1 MFWIDLIIGVILMLS
16 GWAVYRNPM
25 LISGVN
31 TMSNKRL
38 AKVDLEGLKLGFRNI
53 FLICGGAIVL
63 LGGIFTLAHLP
74 DGFHLVMELVAVLA
88 LVIACFVLSKRYDM
102 GLQGEE
108 GEKERKKNWI
118 AIIVTVVAFAVILFF
133 FFKGSKP
140 ATVEVTED
148 YITAKGGGYSA
159 SIAINDITE
168 ANVLTDWPDIAIRTN
183 GISTD
188 NVGIGH
194 FRLKNGESCMMFV
207 CTDGGPLLEVRT
219 ADGKLYYLN
228 CATEEETLKMIA
240 KVKEMMNDRPVTGNH
255 NHDTFYRHG
264 GQESAISQ
272 TRRRHSSAWE
282 IAGQARNDD
291 KGLDYVVQDSVLKTM
306 LS

>member
-1 MFWIDLIIGVILMLS
+1 MFWIDLIMGVILMLS

-31 TMSNKRL
+31 TMSKKRL

-74 DGFHLVMELVAVLA
+74 YGFHLVMELVAILA
-88 LVIACFVLSKRYDM
+88 LVIACVVLSKRYDM

-108 GEKERKKNWI
+108 GKKERKKNWI
-118 AIIVTVVAFAVILFF
+118 SIIITVVAFAVILFF

-140 ATVEVTED
+140 ATIEVTED

-168 ANVLTDWPDIAIRTN
+168 ANVLTDWPDIAIRIN

-194 FRLKNGESCMMFV
+194 FRTKGGESCMMFV

-219 ADGKLYYLN
+219 VDGKLYYLN
-228 CATEEETLKMIA
+228 CATEAETLEMIA
-240 KVKEMMNDRPVTGNH
+240 KVK
-255 NHDTFYRHG
+255 
-264 GQESAISQ
+264 QI
-272 TRRRHSSAWE
+272 
-282 IAGQARNDD
+282 
-291 KGLDYVVQDSVLKTM
+291 K
-306 LS
+306 

>member
-1 MFWIDLIIGVILMLS
+1 MFWIDLIIGVILMIS

-31 TMSNKRL
+31 TMSKKRL
-38 AKVDLEGLKLGFRNI
+38 AKIDLEGLKLGFRNI

-74 DGFHLVMELVAVLA
+74 YGFHLVMELLAVLA
-88 LVIACFVLSKRYDM
+88 LVIACFVMSKRYDM
-102 GLQGEE
+102 GMQGEE
-108 GEKERKKNWI
+108 GKKERTKNWI
-118 AIIVTVVAFAVILFF
+118 AIIITAVAFAVILFF

-140 ATVEVTED
+140 ATIEVSED

-168 ANVLTDWPDIAIRTN
+168 ANVLTDWPSFPIRTN
-183 GISTD
+183 GIATED
-188 NVGIGH
+188 VGIGH
-194 FRLKNGESCMMFV
+194 FRKNGGESCMLFV
-207 CTDGGPLLEVRT
+207 CTNGGPLFEVRT
-219 ADGKLYYLN
+219 VDGKLYYLN
-228 CATEEETLKMIA
+228 CATEEETLEMIA

-264 GQESAISQ
+264 GQGSAISQ
-272 TRRRHSSAWE
+272 ARRQLLFAWE

>member
-25 LISGVN
+25 LISSVN
-31 TMSNKRL
+31 TMSKKRL

-63 LGGIFTLAHLP
+63 LGGIFTLVHLP

-118 AIIVTVVAFAVILFF
+118 AIIITAVAFAVILFF

-140 ATVEVTED
+140 ATIEVSED

-159 SIAINDITE
+159 SIAMDDITE

-219 ADGKLYYLN
+219 VDGKLYYLN
-228 CATEEETLKMIA
+228 CGTEEETLEMIA
-240 KVKEMMNDRPVTGNH
+240 KVKKMMNDRPVTGNH

-264 GQESAISQ
+264 GQGSAISQ
-272 TRRRHSSAWE
+272 ARRLLLFAWE

-291 KGLDYVVQDSVLKTM
+291 KGFYVVQGSVLKTM

>member
-1 MFWIDLIIGVILMLS
+1 MFWIDLITGVVLMLL
-16 GWAVYRNPM
+16 GLAVYRYPM

-31 TMSNKRL
+31 TMSKERL
-38 AKVDLEGLKLGFRNI
+38 SKVDLDGLKLGYRNV
-53 FLICGGAIVL
+53 FLICGGATAL
-63 LGGIFTLAHLP
+63 LGGIFALAHLSY
-74 DGFHLVMELVAVLA
+74 GFHLVMQLVAVFA
-88 LVIACFVLSKRYDM
+88 LVIACMVLGKRYDM

-108 GEKERKKNWI
+108 GKKERTKNRI

-140 ATVEVTED
+140 ATIEVSED

-159 SIAINDITE
+159 SIAINDITV

-194 FRLKNGESCMMFV
+194 FRTKNGESCMMFV

-219 ADGKLYYLN
+219 VDGKLYYLN
-228 CATEEETLKMIA
+228 CGTEEETLEMIA
-240 KVKEMMNDRPVTGNH
+240 KVK
-255 NHDTFYRHG
+255 
-264 GQESAISQ
+264 QQ
-272 TRRRHSSAWE
+272 
-282 IAGQARNDD
+282 
-291 KGLDYVVQDSVLKTM
+291 KTEKP
-306 LS
+306 